1 MSKNRIFTL
10 IELLVVIAIIAILA
24 SMLLPALNK
33 ARDTAKN
40 ANCQSNLKQIGSA
53 NSMYLNDS
61 ADFFVPWKYNT
72 SPPRYW
78 TYTFHAGK
86 YQTSLNVWQCPM
98 AYKTIDPLYLT
109 GQQSIIVNAKVSEAA
124 LQWQFCYTSYGYNQ
138 NQLGGDISLITT
150 RVSRVK
156 VPSKKVAFGDSRQ
169 LNASVPWC
177 GIDTTPTATGQ
188 LDDRHPQFS
197 SNITWIDGHVSNVS
211 NVRSKL
217 VAAGG
222 LRASYWMPLKDT
234 TYMNQDLN

>member
-1 MSKNRIFTL
+1 MLKTKDFTL

-40 ANCQSNLKQIGSA
+40 ANCQSNLKQISSA

-72 SPPRYW
+72 NPPRYW
-78 TYTFHAGK
+78 SYIFHAGK

-98 AYKTIDPLYLT
+98 AYKNIDALYLT

-138 NQLGGDISLITT
+138 FKLGGDISRVTT
-150 RVSRVK
+150 RVTRVK

-177 GIDTTPTATGQ
+177 GIDSNPVSTGQ
-188 LDDRHPQFS
+188 LDDRHPQNS
-197 SNITWIDGHVSNVS
+197 SNITWVDGHVSNVS
-211 NVRSKL
+211 NSRSKL

-222 LRASYWMPLKDT
+222 LQDAYWMPLKDT
-234 TYMNQDLN
+234 TYMKKDLN